1 MRADGLSEYYSRMSD
16 ENLSLRTWRRG
27 TTLMATAEAEL
38 VAAAVVEAIAAAR
51 RRWAPLEEAP
61 ATLLCGE
68 DDLPT
73 ARAIAAEL
81 PDLVADVRQVDG
93 LTTPGWAVAW
103 PLASVPAGA
112 GDPTGRVIAWVRPAA
127 GDGPGLVDV
136 ELDSGEELRG
146 LTLDELGQLAAER
159 SWDVRQDR

>member
-1 MRADGLSEYYSRMSD
+1 MSD
-16 ENLSLRTWRRG
+16 ENLTLRTWRRG
-27 TTLMATAEAEL
+27 TTLMATAEVEL

-68 DDLPT
+68 DDLPA
-73 ARAIAAEL
+73 ARGVAAEL

-103 PLASVPAGA
+103 PLVPVPATA
-112 GDPTGRVIAWVRPAA
+112 EDPTGRVIAWVRPAA
-127 GDGPGLVDV
+127 SESPGLVDV
-136 ELDSGEELRG
+136 ELDSGEEFRD
-146 LTLDELGQLAAER
+146 LTMGQLRELRAQR